1 VNALTSGKRKKAMSN
16 LYRFGV
22 SLEKNLIR
30 DFDRHIGGRNYRNRS
45 EAIRDLIRED
55 LVKQQ
60 WLCGNEVAGA
70 VVMSYDHHK
79 RELVNKLMD
88 IQHDFQGIIIS
99 SQHVHIDH
107 LNCLEIVAV
116 KGKARDVE
124 KLASLLKAQRGVK
137 HVALSMST
145 TGEGLE

>member
-1 VNALTSGKRKKAMSN
+1 MSN

-22 SLEKNLIR
+22 SLERSLIQ
-30 DFDRHIGGRNYRNRS
+30 DFDKHIGGKNYKNRS

-55 LVKQQ
+55 LVKKQ

-70 VVMSYDHHK
+70 VVMSYDHHQ
-79 RELVNKLMD
+79 RELVNRLMD
-88 IQHDFQGIIIS
+88 IQHDFQKIIIS

-107 LNCLEIVAV
+107 HNCLEIVAV

-124 KLASLLKAQRGVK
+124 KLASLLKSQKGVK